1 MEIEKEANRG
11 FSMNAILA
19 EVGMTKQAFHQLKK
33 REHKRLDLRSI
44 LIKKV
49 KTTRRIH
56 QRMGS
61 RRLHNTARIS
71 EVGITKFEKFM
82 SAENLTVPVKRKW
95 IKTTDS
101 RGKMH
106 IYANLT
112 NGLKVHNIN
121 ELIVGDLTYFMHRK
135 SIYYIFLLT
144 DVYSSRIVG
153 WEVSLDKCTE
163 NAYAA
168 LDKMLQLRGQDNVKG
183 MIHHTDR
190 GSEYRSHLYI
200 NKLQQ
205 CEIKISMAKTC
216 IENGHAERRNGQIKN
231 DYLNIIF
238 DGGSIEQMRKALDES
253 VYRYN
258 YLAPQDRLGK
268 RTPVE
273 YEQWLTT
280 IPLSEYPV
288 LDMYDFENLQ
298 SNR

>member
-1 MEIEKEANRG
+1 MAIEKEATRD
-11 FSMNAILA
+11 FSMNAILQA
-19 EVGMTKQAFHQLKK
+19 VGVSKQAFHQMK
-33 REHKRLDLRSI
+33 RRDIKALDLRSI
-44 LIKKV
+44 LIEKV
-49 KTTRRIH
+49 STARSIH
-56 QRMGS
+56 RRMGS
-61 RRLHNTARIS
+61 RRLHKTAGIT

-82 SAENLTVPVKRKW
+82 STENLTVPINRKW

-101 RGKMH
+101 RGKMY
-106 IYANLT
+106 IYPNLT

-121 ELIVGDLTYFMHRK
+121 ELVVGDLTYFIDRK
-135 SIYYIFLLT
+135 AVFYIFLLT

-200 NKLQQ
+200 NKLMR
-205 CEIKISMAKTC
+205 CEMKISMAETC
-216 IENGHAERRNGQIKN
+216 IENGHAERRNGLIKN
-231 DYLNIIF
+231 DYLEIIF
-238 DGGSIEQMRKALDES
+238 AGGGIRQMHSALDES

-258 YLAPQDRLGK
+258 HLAPQERIGK
-268 RTPVE
+268 RTPIE

-280 IPLSEYPV
+280 IPLSEHPV
-288 LDMYDFENLQ
+288 LEMYDFQNPQ
-298 SNR
+298 QKW